1 MNCRRILITAVS
13 ILTCLTGLPRPTTAA
28 AAGSSVRSNAGSA
41 AGPEEAA
48 GPSGAGRLSVVCTS
62 FPGYDFARQI
72 LGDSGDVTMLLRPG
86 AESHT
91 YEPTPQDILT
101 IQKCDLFVYT
111 GGDSDEW
118 VRDVL
123 LSVQPSS
130 IKVFRMMDCVK
141 LAEEPHS
148 EGMEEDWEEEDEGSP
163 EMDEHVWTSPAN
175 AMEIIRSMESAIVS
189 LDPDRKEFY
198 ASQAEAYL
206 SQIVSLDRQFR
217 EIVRNAACTEIIV
230 ADRFP
235 FRYFCDEYGLTYY
248 AAFPGCSTDTQP
260 SAKTVAFLIDQVK
273 KDRIPMIFHIE
284 LSSSGEQMCRSI
296 AEATGARVGLL
307 HAVHNVSLRDF
318 EQGATYVSL
327 MQHNAA
333 VLKEALQ

>member
-1 MNCRRILITAVS
+1 MNCRRILITAVL

-28 AAGSSVRSNAGSA
+28 ESSAGAA

-62 FPGYDFARQI
+62 FPGCDFARHI

-118 VRDVL
+118 VRDML
-123 LSVQPSS
+123 QSIQSS
-130 IKVFRMMDCVK
+130 SMKTFRMMDCVK
-141 LAEEPHS
+141 LAEEPHP
-148 EGMEEDWEEEDEGSP
+148 EGMEEDGEEEDGGSP

-198 ASQAEAYL
+198 ASQTEAYL
-206 SQIVSLDRQFR
+206 SQIEVLDRQFR
-217 EIVRNAACTEIIV
+217 EIVRNAARTEIIV

-248 AAFPGCSTDTQP
+248 AAFPGCSTDTRP

-307 HAVHNVSLRDF
+307 HAVHNVSLHDF

-333 VLKEALQ
+333 VLKEALK